1 MLDMAEYTKYD
12 DDNQGNGNG
21 HNGNGNGHNGNGN
34 GYDKLSGDYGLFYK
48 VAKRFNHRV
57 KPEDKEDFL
66 HDLFIQ
72 FAKVSAGYQAKGKEL
87 TEGGLMRVAKFEL
100 ANYWRRHFKRVNG
113 VECSRCAKIQRAKC
127 KDSDLYRDCP
137 KAISMESL
145 DRLVEDG
152 NGDSTP
158 FAEFIADNRAVDLV
172 AIVEAKFTLN
182 SYPAKA
188 VKLLY
193 KRYAG
198 YPLDVKERDYLR
210 NFRKRLQKTLF

>member
-1 MLDMAEYTKYD
+1 MLDIVEYNKYD
-12 DDNQGNGNG
+12 DHNQGNDNG
-21 HNGNGNGHNGNGN
+21 HNGNG
-34 GYDKLSGDYGLFYK
+34 YDNLSGDYASFYK

-66 HDLFIQ
+66 HDLFIA
-72 FAKVSAGYQAKGKEL
+72 FIRVKAGYRAKGKEL
-87 TEGGLMRVAKFEL
+87 TEGGLMRVAKYEL
-100 ANYWRRHFKRVNG
+100 ADYWRKHFKRVNG
-113 VECSRCAKIQRAKC
+113 VECGRCAKEQRARC
-127 KDSDLYRDCP
+127 KESDLYRDCP
-137 KAISMESL
+137 KAIRMESL

-158 FAEFIADNRAVDLV
+158 FAEFIADDRAVDLL
-172 AIVEAKFTLN
+172 AMVEARFTLN

-198 YPLDVKERDYLR
+198 YRLDNKEQVYLNR
-210 NFRKRLQKTLF
+210 FRKRLQKTLF

>member
-1 MLDMAEYTKYD
+1 MLDVAEYNRD
-12 DDNQGNGNG
+12 DDHNQGNGNG
-21 HNGNGNGHNGNGN
+21 YNGNGNGN
-34 GYDKLSGDYGLFYK
+34 GYDKLSGDYASFYK

-57 KPEDKEDFL
+57 KREDSEDFL
-66 HDLFIQ
+66 HDLFIK
-72 FAKVSAGYQAKGKEL
+72 FAKVSASYQAKGKEL

-100 ANYWRRHFKRVNG
+100 ADYWRRHFKRVNG
-113 VECSRCAKIQRAKC
+113 VECGRCAKAQRAKC
-127 KDSDLYRDCP
+127 KNDNLYPNCP

-158 FAEFIADNRAVDLV
+158 FAEFIADDRAVDLV
-172 AIVEAKFTLN
+172 AMVEAKFTLN

-198 YPLDVKERDYLR
+198 YQLDNKEQVYLSH
-210 NFRKRLQKTLF
+210 FRKRLQKTLI